1 MARARARARAER
13 AANEYYP
20 LDSRDGSDLFD
31 ILSGPHIASGLRKR
45 IGEFLYERGFF
56 ATPEFRRAE
65 ERLEYWPASQWYKQ
79 QVTPTGCHEDLFA
92 RWRDPI
98 VCLADTFRNPDLRPE
113 EDCVWGP
120 ELLRDEMT
128 RSHDRHNRGYI
139 SEVWHG
145 EWCVLP
151 RVLRACARP
160 QGRARP
166 WQERFICCR
175 TGFSVLEW

>member
-1 MARARARARAER
+1 M
-13 AANEYYP
+13 
-20 LDSRDGSDLFD
+20 
-31 ILSGPHIASGLRKR
+31 
-45 IGEFLYERGFF
+45 
-56 ATPEFRRAE
+56 
-65 ERLEYWPASQWYKQ
+65 
-79 QVTPTGCHEDLFA
+79 
-92 RWRDPI
+92 
-98 VCLADTFRNPDLRPE
+98 CLADTFRNPDLRPE

-151 RVLRACARP
+151 RVLHACARQ

-166 WQERFICCR
+166 WQERFICC
-175 TGFSVLEW
+175 